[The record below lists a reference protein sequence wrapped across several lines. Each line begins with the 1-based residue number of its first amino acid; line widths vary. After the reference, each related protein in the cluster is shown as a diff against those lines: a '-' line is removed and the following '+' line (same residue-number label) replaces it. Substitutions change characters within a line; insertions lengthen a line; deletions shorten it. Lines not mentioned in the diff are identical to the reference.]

1 MGITVRD
8 LTRRPHLR
16 LEVLAGAAG
25 LDQTVTW
32 AHSSDLPEP
41 WDWLAGG
48 ELLMKNGR
56 TLPRT
61 AAGQARLLESLASAG
76 VSALVIGTDPDTP
89 PVSARALAAADTLRL
104 PLLRVPYSVSFIA
117 VSRAVADAS
126 LQEESARLTRAER
139 IYTAIQSAVPG
150 TDPTAFLARLERELG
165 CRLWVLDAETGST
178 VLDGAPEPDEAL
190 RTGVVA
196 ALARRGGAVPGLLRL
211 PQATAARPALAV
223 EVPSEEPTLL
233 VAQPRD
239 GRAADLSLLQH
250 AATAT
255 AVEVAHA
262 SLRADHQRQLGASLL
277 AQLLDSRLDAA
288 TAERQLAAHRI
299 DPGQAR
305 LLAASGTGAESQRR
319 LHIGLRRRRVGHL
332 LLRRSQVLLVLLPG
346 SGPGGPLA
354 GLV

>member
-165 CRLWVLDAETGST
+165 CRLWVL
-178 VLDGAPEPDEAL
+178 
-190 RTGVVA
+190 
-196 ALARRGGAVPGLLRL
+196 
-211 PQATAARPALAV
+211 
-223 EVPSEEPTLL
+223 
-233 VAQPRD
+233 
-239 GRAADLSLLQH
+239 
-250 AATAT
+250 
-255 AVEVAHA
+255 
-262 SLRADHQRQLGASLL
+262 
-277 AQLLDSRLDAA
+277 
-288 TAERQLAAHRI
+288 
-299 DPGQAR
+299 
-305 LLAASGTGAESQRR
+305 
-319 LHIGLRRRRVGHL
+319 
-332 LLRRSQVLLVLLPG
+332 
-346 SGPGGPLA
+346 
-354 GLV
+354 